1 MKHLASLK
9 DREDGARNLLVLS
22 PEPKYIDETDF
33 SVAYQSDGCIIIEGQ
48 SVNRAW
54 IEIGRV
60 ALDPGTIALPA

>member
-22 PEPKYIDETDF
+22 PEPKYIGETDF
-33 SVAYQSDGCIIIEGQ
+33 SVAYQ